1 MQQKNHTRA
10 DLEATPLGRFLLDEV
25 PWRVR
30 EVHDHAALSEDE
42 VAELA
47 RQLWD
52 VCLNYDAIDQCIE
65 DYLSKK

>member
-10 DLEATPLGRFLLDEV
+10 DLEATSLGRFLLEEV

-47 RQLWD
+47 QQLLQ
-52 VCLNYDAIDQCIE
+52 VGLNYDALDQCIE